1 MKKVLHYLILVVVLF
16 TPTSC
21 IKVPSGPDKPLTQ
34 YTKVLV
40 DGKEQLFKKE
50 FLDELPDFAPPK
62 RNEPEHA
69 DETPTEHL
77 EQELVETF
85 SWLSK
90 IFAVLAVLLGTLGIV
105 FPALGKIGTGKWFGL
120 VALCSMGIVYATSF
134 MWYIIGGFVWV
145 FIMYLAWK
153 LYKIFKEKMELQEL
167 ADHLATLDKQESQ
180 DHLRERARF
189 LPRSKVKIPMPSVK
203 KPKE

>member
-1 MKKVLHYLILVVVLF
+1 V
-16 TPTSC
+16 
-21 IKVPSGPDKPLTQ
+21 PDKPLTQ
-34 YTKVLV
+34 YTKVMV

-77 EQELVETF
+77 EHELVETF

-90 IFAVLAVLLGTLGIV
+90 ISAVLAVLLGALGIV

-167 ADHLATLDKQESQ
+167 AEHLSIADREESK
-180 DHLRERARF
+180 DIIKAHKLKS
-189 LPRSKVKIPMPSVK
+189 PRSKVRVITQ
-203 KPKE
+203 E

>member
-21 IKVPSGPDKPLTQ
+21 IKVPSVPDKPLTQ
-34 YTKVLV
+34 YTKVMV

-77 EQELVETF
+77 EHELVETF

-90 IFAVLAVLLGTLGIV
+90 ISAVLAVLLGALGIV

-167 ADHLATLDKQESQ
+167 AEHLSIADREESK
-180 DHLRERARF
+180 DIIKAHKLKS
-189 LPRSKVKIPMPSVK
+189 PRSKVRVITQ
-203 KPKE
+203 E